1 MSTKKQLP
9 EHVATQI
16 ASQPGPGAGSIDR
29 RTAALPQAPVPT
41 AAPNAR
47 TMSFDRAQIAA
58 GAGARPRETASRIPQ
73 ATVISTPERAPE
85 SPRPRPRSS
94 TRGRWVGGPIVALIV
109 AILTSWVAGLVN
121 PAHSQTKNV
130 GRLRLSTDPEGAAV
144 LVDGKV
150 QPKVTP
156 TLIEGEIGATL
167 HVIFKLDGYLDKDAE
182 VYVSEGERPFRA
194 KLDHHDIAA
203 PAPDMALPLAP
214 TPVNLDPT
222 PRAVPSD
229 HNTRKKNRDHAVSVA
244 PTPSD
249 PIVPALGSTG
259 TLSVHVLPWAIVYV
273 DGAKI
278 RQTPLDAQPFAAG
291 MHVVELSNE
300 QLHKKEKINLQIRAN
315 GHEEIRRDWER

>member
-1 MSTKKQLP
+1 MSTKKPLP

-16 ASQPGPGAGSIDR
+16 APQPGPGAGSIDR

-47 TMSFDRAQIAA
+47 TMSFDRSQIAA

-73 ATVISTPERAPE
+73 ATVISAPERVAEP
-85 SPRPRPRSS
+85 PRPRPRPS

-109 AILTSWVAGLVN
+109 AVLTTWVAGLVN
-121 PAHSQTKNV
+121 PAHSQVRNV

-167 HVIFKLDGYLDKDAE
+167 HVTFKLDGYLDKDTD
-182 VYVSEGERPFRA
+182 VFIGEGERPFRA
-194 KLDHHDIAA
+194 KLEHHEIA
-203 PAPDMALPLAP
+203 PAPDMALAIVPP

-222 PRAVPSD
+222 PRVAPVD
-229 HNTRKKNRDHAVSVA
+229 HGGHKKNRDHTAVAVPS
-244 PTPSD
+244 SD
-249 PIVPALGSTG
+249 PIVPAFGSTG

-291 MHVVELSNE
+291 MHVVELVNE
-300 QLHKKEKINLQIRAN
+300 QLHKKEKVNLQIRAN
-315 GHEEIRRDWER
+315 GHEEIRRDWEK